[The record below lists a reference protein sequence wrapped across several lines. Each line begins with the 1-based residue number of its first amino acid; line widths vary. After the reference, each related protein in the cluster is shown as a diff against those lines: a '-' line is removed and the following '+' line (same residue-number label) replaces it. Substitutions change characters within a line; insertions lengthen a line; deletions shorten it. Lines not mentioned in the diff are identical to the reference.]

1 MSNKIL
7 FALFISLIAI
17 ITFFTF
23 EKVNYENQKD
33 LIHLLQNTSLM
44 IFTVLG
50 LWIAYAYPKTKSEGN
65 HLKDLIRQEVPEN
78 NLKLKLLIEE
88 FEEKYKELS
97 LLLLALTLSAIVLGT
112 LLLGVFLKSTF
123 MNSDIAAYF
132 SMSIIRFIATYI
144 LYGLV
149 SIQSFSIY
157 LVVIKNVNYTI
168 ELKNDLI
175 NIKESF
181 KAKRK

>member
-1 MSNKIL
+1 MSNKIVFIIL
-7 FALFISLIAI
+7 ISLIAI

-23 EKVNYENQKD
+23 EKANYENQKD
-33 LIHLLQNTSLM
+33 LINLLQNTSLM

-65 HLKDLIRQEVPEN
+65 HLKELIRQEVPEN
-78 NLKLKLLIEE
+78 KINLKLLIEE

-132 SMSIIRFIATYI
+132 SMPIIRFIATYI

-149 SIQSFSIY
+149 CIQSFSIY